1 MSRYTIK
8 DLRQAILGSFVT
20 ILFFYAIRAGEKV
33 PPISME
39 FAIIITIAWFFT
51 LFKSFKKVPNG
62 EHFFQ
67 NIFVVYAFNVILSIG
82 FGMATWEEI
91 KVNPFGSIAM
101 ITTWMALPVALLF
114 DKHNI
119 DSVLSRYYIR
129 GVGK

>member
-1 MSRYTIK
+1 MSRYTWR
-8 DLRQAILGSFVT
+8 DFRQAILGTFVT
-20 ILFFYAIRAGEKV
+20 VLFFYAIRAGEKV
-33 PPISME
+33 PPINQD
-39 FAIIITIAWFFT
+39 FAIVITIAWLVT
-51 LFKSFKKVPNG
+51 IWKSFKKIPNG

-67 NIFVVYAFNVILSIG
+67 NTIIIYIFNILLSIG

-91 KVNPFGSIAM
+91 KANPFGSIAM

-119 DSVLSRYYIR
+119 DSILSRYYIR